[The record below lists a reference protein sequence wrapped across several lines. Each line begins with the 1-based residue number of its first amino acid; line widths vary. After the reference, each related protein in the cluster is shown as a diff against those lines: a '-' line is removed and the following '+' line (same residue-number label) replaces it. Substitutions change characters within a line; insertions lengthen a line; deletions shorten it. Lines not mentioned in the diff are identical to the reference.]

1 MSRRL
6 HSQAMTRE
14 PGRKAELRSEES
26 RAEEAALWHRWRSAG
41 KVEARARLAEVH
53 QGYARS
59 IAARLYARRPTNDV
73 EFDDYAQFAMVG
85 LLEAID
91 RYEPERG
98 ALFTTFA
105 MPRIRGAILNGIERL
120 TERHQQNA
128 FRRRALADRLATLLP
143 EGRAVGRTRG
153 ILEELE
159 EIGVGVA
166 LGLLLEGSGMLLR
179 PEEGLPDDAYAQV
192 ELRGARDRLWALTRR
207 LTERER
213 QVVEM
218 HYGQARR
225 FEEIARSLEL
235 TKGRISQ
242 LHQQAVE
249 RLRALM
255 RAVDGVDVAY

>member
-1 MSRRL
+1 MARRL
-6 HSQAMTRE
+6 HTHAAARD
-14 PGRKAELRSEES
+14 PGRKAEPRPEES
-26 RAEEAALWHRWRSAG
+26 RAAEAELWRRWRGAG
-41 KVEARARLAEVH
+41 DADARGRLVELH
-53 QGYARS
+53 TGYARS

-73 EFDDYAQFAMVG
+73 EFDEYAQLGAVG

-105 MPRIRGAILNGIERL
+105 MSRIRGAILTGLERL
-120 TERHQQNA
+120 TERHQQSA
-128 FRRRALADRLATLLP
+128 FRRRALAERLATLLP
-143 EGRAVGRTRG
+143 EGRVVGRARG
-153 ILEELE
+153 ILDELE

-166 LGLLLEGSGMLLR
+166 LGLLLEGSGMFLR

-192 ELRGARDRLWALTRR
+192 ELRGAHDRLWALTRH

-213 QVVEM
+213 QVVEL

-225 FEEIARSLEL
+225 FEEIARTLGL

-255 RAVDGVDVAY
+255 RATEGVDIAY